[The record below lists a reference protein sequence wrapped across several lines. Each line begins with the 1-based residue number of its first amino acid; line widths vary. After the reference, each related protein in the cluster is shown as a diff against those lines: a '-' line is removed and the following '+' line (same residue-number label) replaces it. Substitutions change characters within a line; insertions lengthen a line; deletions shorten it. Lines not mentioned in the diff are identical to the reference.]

1 MTYYMM
7 KRREQMLKSRQKIFD
22 KVEEPAIYV
31 RYMNGVVVYIGETK
45 NWKKGRPFRDGSSFD
60 EKEITGDYDKVR
72 ILKASFKPE
81 RRRYWEAVLITK
93 YKPYNQQKVLK
104 KYYALTKK
112 DMIKDKELYVD
123 VANKTKVMR
132 KNTNDKLKQAA
143 KIHLL
148 KHMEIMIHLKEIG
161 EEDIKCRINYIK

>member
-1 MTYYMM
+1 
-7 KRREQMLKSRQKIFD
+7 MLKSKQKIFD
-22 KVEEPAIYV
+22 KVEEPAIYI
-31 RYMNGVVVYIGETK
+31 RYMNGVIAYIGETK
-45 NWKKGRPFRDGSSFD
+45 DWKKGRPFRDGSSFD

-81 RRRYWEAVLITK
+81 RRRYWEAVLVTR

-104 KYYALTKK
+104 KYYSIAKK
-112 DMIKDKELYVD
+112 DMIKDKELSVNI
-123 VANKTKVMR
+123 ANKAKAMR
-132 KNTNDKLKQAA
+132 KNNNEKLKRAA

-148 KHMEIMIHLKEIG
+148 KHMEIMIRLKEIG

>member
-1 MTYYMM
+1 
-7 KRREQMLKSRQKIFD
+7 
-22 KVEEPAIYV
+22 
-31 RYMNGVVVYIGETK
+31 
-45 NWKKGRPFRDGSSFD
+45 
-60 EKEITGDYDKVR
+60 
-72 ILKASFKPE
+72 
-81 RRRYWEAVLITK
+81 
-93 YKPYNQQKVLK
+93 
-104 KYYALTKK
+104 
-112 DMIKDKELYVD
+112 MIKDKELYVD